1 MTGNDNNTKGT
12 TMNAAQKLI
21 LKDATKIIR
30 SLRKLATAEG
40 HRAADELNQRVAKM
54 MDEAAS

>member
-1 MTGNDNNTKGT
+1 MTGNNNNTKGT

-30 SLRKLATAEG
+30 SLRKLDMHKAAE
-40 HRAADELNQRVAKM
+40 ELNLRVAKM
-54 MDEAAS
+54 MEDAA

>member
-1 MTGNDNNTKGT
+1 
-12 TMNAAQKLI
+12 MNATQKLI

-40 HRAADELNQRVAKM
+40 HRAADELNQRVAQM
-54 MDEAAS
+54 IEAAA

>member
-1 MTGNDNNTKGT
+1 
-12 TMNAAQKLI
+12 MNAKQKLI
-21 LKDATKIIR
+21 EKDATKILK

-54 MDEAAS
+54 MEDAA

>member
-1 MTGNDNNTKGT
+1 
-12 TMNAAQKLI
+12 MNAAQKLI

-30 SLRKLATAEG
+30 QLRKLGTVEG

-54 MDEAAS
+54 MDEAA